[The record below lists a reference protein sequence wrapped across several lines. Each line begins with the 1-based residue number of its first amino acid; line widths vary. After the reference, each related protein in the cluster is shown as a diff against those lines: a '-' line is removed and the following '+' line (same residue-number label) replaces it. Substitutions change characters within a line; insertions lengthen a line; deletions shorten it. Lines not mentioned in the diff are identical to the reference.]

1 MTVYYYDLFTGTAGT
16 LLTSHTADSGAT
28 WPNNSSHIRGNNNTE
43 LDGNGMLF
51 QSGTGPCINIPS
63 ATQPPTFNFEVLFTF
78 ERLTSVSDSV
88 AGVLLATNGSMS
100 SCTDH
105 WEFIYREGSG
115 WSFCHQE
122 APASSYVAGPA
133 VGVTWWMKVTAAT
146 SGSNTIFT
154 AYYATSSGGDWTSLL
169 SYTVANLTDQV
180 AVGPFFDL
188 ASATSTTGQ
197 HIGRLVVQDPSSTT
211 ATLSGPTS
219 GNLGSQSTA
228 FTVTLDNDAG
238 YGAITV
244 TPAST
249 GGSDT
254 LQATNTLQVTNE
266 TITGT
271 LTVSAGPSNG
281 LVAIE
286 PEGTGGIN
294 TLTPTAWR
302 GANAPTRIRVNHPG
316 SDVVQANAPFMVT
329 PYEYGMCF
337 EFEQGVV
344 EWWVGEFSVHRSEN
358 TTSGQPT
365 YACFWVGDDADLG
378 GFFAKGRYYG
388 PGNMLTEIASQCF
401 DGTTHGPLRIR
412 SVLASDG
419 IWFLSGPESAAKR
432 LITICEVSS
441 GNPGLLFHNEST
453 TVGDT
458 NLYRIAA
465 GELRTDGIFQAGG
478 NIFAGLAYAST
489 QQVQVG
495 LVNGSYAGIMLGQE
509 TYLYRLSANVLATTG
524 SINIGGSIGVN
535 GATPPAQA
543 AHPGTATSTD
553 AGVINAIVTILK
565 NLGFCS

>member
-16 LLTSHTADSGAT
+16 LLTSHTADSGET

-286 PEGTGGIN
+286 PEGTGGVS
-294 TLTPTAWR
+294 TSTPTAWN
-302 GANAPTRIRVNHPG
+302 GGNWPTRLRVDHPG
-316 SDVVQANAPFMVT
+316 SDAIAAGSPFMIT
-329 PYEYGMCF
+329 PYEYGMCV
-337 EFEQGVV
+337 EFEGGLV
-344 EWWVGEFSVHRSEN
+344 ECWVGGWSIHRSLQG
-358 TTSGQPT
+358 GQNAFAT
-365 YACFWVGDDADLG
+365 LWVGDDLDLG
-378 GFFAKGRYYG
+378 GFYAKARYLNSSSMY
-388 PGNMLTEIASQCF
+388 TEIASQQF
-401 DGTTHGPLRIR
+401 TGATHGPLRLR
-412 SVLASDG
+412 AVAPSDG
-419 IWFLSGPESAAKR
+419 IWFLQGPESSPSR
-432 LITICEVSS
+432 MVTVCEISA
-441 GNPGLLFHNEST
+441 GNPGLIFHNEST
-453 TVGDT
+453 GSGDT
-458 NLYRIAA
+458 NLYRVEAA
-465 GELRTDGIFQAGG
+465 GLRTDGVFQAGA
-478 NIFAGLAYAST
+478 NMFAGLAYAST
-489 QQVQVG
+489 QQVTVG
-495 LVNGSYAGIMLGQE
+495 LVNGSYAGVMLGQD
-509 TYLYRLSANVLATTG
+509 TYLYRRSANVLATTG

-535 GATPPAQA
+535 GATPPAKA
-543 AHPGTATSTD
+543 AHPGTATGTD
-553 AGVINAIVTILK
+553 AAVINAIVTILK